1 MSHSNF
7 QSRYQYLVFDIHGV
21 LLGRTEPAGHL
32 PAASVMSRLRTAG
45 YGIRFLTN
53 TSSVSRAS
61 MAAMLE
67 EVGIVADPSEVFT
80 AATTVAHYLRH
91 VELPQRLFVIGSNE
105 LRQEITLVGGAAI
118 LWSGPDEADVVV
130 VSRDPSLGQAT
141 LEPLCRN
148 EGVRL
153 IATCRDSRF
162 PNGDGLDIGPG
173 PTVELVER
181 TLGKTAHVLGKPNHY
196 VLTAVMGLTSKE
208 LAATLVIG
216 DSPDQDIAL
225 ANQAGASSALLTA
238 PSSAVSMGETDHGA
252 PRPDRVI
259 TTLDELLEFL

>member
-1 MSHSNF
+1 MSQSDLH
-7 QSRYQYLVFDIHGV
+7 SRYRYLVFDIHGV

-32 PAASVMSRLRTAG
+32 SAVAVMSRLRAAG

-53 TSSVSRAS
+53 TSSVSRTN
-61 MAAMLE
+61 MAAVLE
-67 EVGIVADPSEVFT
+67 DVGIAADPSEVFT

-91 VELPQRLFVIGSNE
+91 VESPQRLFVIGSDE
-105 LRQEITLVGGAAI
+105 LRQEITRVSGTAI
-118 LWSGPDEADVVV
+118 FWSGPDEADVAV
-130 VSRDPSLGQAT
+130 VSRDPSLGQAI

-181 TLGKTAHVLGKPNHY
+181 TLGKTAKVLGKPNHY
-196 VLTAVMGLTSKE
+196 VLTAVMGLTPKE

-225 ANQAGASSALLTA
+225 ANRAGASSVLLST
-238 PSSAVSMGETDHGA
+238 PGSAVSRETDNSA

-259 TTLDELLEFL
+259 ATLDELLEFL